1 VTVPYRFGNSGI
13 GMLAILG
20 PRRMPYGRLMA
31 LASGTADSL
40 GAYLESVEIR

>member
-1 VTVPYRFGNSGI
+1 VPYRIGEGV

-31 LASGTADSL
+31 LASGAAASL
-40 GAYLESVEIR
+40 SSHFTNVDG